1 MTDCKTLLIVDDSA
15 ADRKVYRRFLAKD
28 PYQSYEISEANCA
41 EDGLALY
48 EACRRDVVLLDFCLP
63 DMSGLEFLDRL
74 HAQNADYQPLPVI
87 MLTGQGDEAIAV
99 QAIKRGAQDYLV
111 KNFLKADVLQLAV
124 RNVIRQSYLQAQL
137 SRTQERQ
144 RLTAMTALQ
153 IRQSLN
159 LDQILQTATVEL
171 RRLLQCDRV
180 VVYQLAAD
188 HSGQIVAEAVGP
200 SWTPA
205 LGTIIQD
212 SFLKQPHVSLVASA
226 HPRTIADIEAVDL
239 SVCHRRVLEQ
249 FEVKANLTVPILLHT
264 QPSASPKLWGLLI
277 AHQCSGTRQWQPDEV
292 GLFSE
297 LAVQMAIAIQQ
308 AEFVA
313 QTQLAL
319 EREKELSIFKSQ
331 IIATVSHEYRTPLA
345 SILAAAATL
354 EQHQDQLDRAKQQQ
368 LLQLVQQKARHLSGL
383 VDDMLLVKQ
392 LELDKQQV
400 NRMPLDLVD
409 FFQTLVQEQ
418 QEIIGDRYC
427 LKTEISGN
435 PRRFWSN
442 QGLLHQICTN
452 LIANAAKYS
461 PQGGPILCHL
471 REEPEQVTI
480 AITDQGIGIPPADQ
494 SKLFQAFSRGSNV
507 DTIPGTGLGLAIVKA
522 CVDLQSGKVTLT
534 STLGKGTTATVYLP
548 KRPPEGQIEIAID
561 QATRLTQRQR
571 RSAR

>member
-15 ADRKVYRRFLAKD
+15 TDRKVYRRFLAKD
-28 PYQSYEISEANCA
+28 PYQSYEITEANCA
-41 EDGLALY
+41 ENGLALY
-48 EACRRDVVLLDFCLP
+48 GACRRDVVLLDFCLP

-74 HAQNADYQPLPVI
+74 HEQNLDYYPLPVI

-111 KNFLKADVLQLAV
+111 KNFLQADVLQLAV
-124 RNVIRQSYLQAQL
+124 RNVIRQSFLQAQL

-144 RLTAMTALQ
+144 QLTAMTALQ
-153 IRQSLN
+153 IRQSLD
-159 LDQILQTATVEL
+159 LGQILQTATVEL

-180 VVYQLAAD
+180 IVYQLAAD
-188 HSGQIVAEAVGP
+188 QSGKIVAESVG
-200 SWTPA
+200 SDWTPA
-205 LGTIIQD
+205 LGITLQD
-212 SFLKQPHVSLVASA
+212 SFLQQPNVSSIASA
-226 HPRTIADIEAVDL
+226 HPRTIADVEAADI
-239 SVCHRRVLEQ
+239 SNCHRRLLEQ
-249 FEVKANLTVPILLHT
+249 FEVKANLTVPILLNT
-264 QPSASPKLWGLLI
+264 QAQTSPKLWGLLI

-297 LAVQMAIAIQQ
+297 LAVQIAIAIQQ

-319 EREKELSIFKSQ
+319 AREKELSVFKSQ

-354 EQHQDQLDRAKQQQ
+354 EQHQAQLDLAKQQQ

-392 LELDKQQV
+392 LELDKQQF
-400 NRMPLDLVD
+400 NRLPLDLVD
-409 FFQTLVQEQ
+409 LFQTLVQEQ
-418 QEIIGDRYC
+418 QDIAGDQYC
-427 LKTEISGN
+427 LSVEINGN

-442 QGLLHQICTN
+442 RGLLHQICTN
-452 LIANAAKYS
+452 LIANAIKYS
-461 PQGGPILCHL
+461 PQGGPIRCYLS
-471 REEPEQVTI
+471 EETHQVVI
-480 AITDQGIGIPPADQ
+480 AIADQGIGIPSADQ

-522 CVDLQSGKVTLT
+522 CVELQNGKVALA
-534 STLGKGTTATVYLP
+534 STLGEGTTATVYLP
-548 KRPPEGQIEIAID
+548 KRPPEGEIEIAID
-561 QATRLTQRQR
+561 QATHSTRRRQ
-571 RSAR
+571 SAH